1 MENSGGKLME
11 FVSALQ
17 GLRPLVHS
25 PKRLAVMA
33 CLNSVDT
40 ANYQTLKAYMGVDYP
55 ALSKA
60 VGALEEA
67 GLVKVTKTFEGKVP
81 VTDLSLS
88 RKGRKVYSEYL
99 QCLDRIVVGFRQ

>member
-1 MENSGGKLME
+1 ME
-11 FVSALQ
+11 FVAALQ
-17 GLRPLVHS
+17 RLQPLVHS

-40 ANYQTLKAYMGVDYP
+40 ASYQTLKAYMGVGYP

-67 GLVKVTKTFEGKVP
+67 GLVNVSKTFDGKTP
-81 VTDLSLS
+81 TTDLSLT
-88 RKGRKVYSEYL
+88 RKGREVYVEYL
-99 QCLDRIVVGFRQ
+99 RCLDRIVVGFGS

>member
-1 MENSGGKLME
+1 ME

-40 ANYQTLKAYMGVDYP
+40 ANYQTLKAYMGVGYP
-55 ALSKA
+55 TLSKA
-60 VGALEEA
+60 VAALEEA
-67 GLVKVTKTFEGKVP
+67 GLVNVSKAFDGKTQLPTFLYQE
-81 VTDLSLS
+81 
-88 RKGRKVYSEYL
+88 KGREVYAEYL
-99 QCLDRIVVGFRQ
+99 ECLDKIVVGFGS

>member
-1 MENSGGKLME
+1 ME

-17 GLRPLVHS
+17 GLLSLVHS

-40 ANYQTLKAYMGVDYP
+40 ANYQTLKAYMGVGYP

-67 GLVKVTKTFEGKVP
+67 GLVNVSKAFDDKTP
-81 VTDLSLS
+81 ITDLSLS
-88 RKGRKVYSEYL
+88 RKGRKVYAEYL
-99 QCLDRIVVGFRQ
+99 ECLDRIVVGFGS